1 MTKLL
6 NKNIFLTRP
15 QQQWKQDKRFL
26 RAHIIF
32 HVGKFCL
39 LTGSALL
46 VFGLLCKFIFAEE
59 TRNTIPKITV
69 IISSIGCTAF
79 TFGLI
84 CVGIAFCKSQKARNE
99 QINDEPKE
107 STSKESASNMEHIQT
122 EMVHHTN

>member
-6 NKNIFLTRP
+6 NKIFLTRP
-15 QQQWKQDKRFL
+15 QRQWKQDKRFL

-46 VFGLLCKFIFAEE
+46 VFGLLCKFIFAED

-69 IISSIGCTAF
+69 IISSIGCTTF
-79 TFGLI
+79 TIGLI

-99 QINDEPKE
+99 EMNGPNGN
-107 STSKESASNMEHIQT
+107 TPKESASNMEQIQT
-122 EMVHHTN
+122 EMVHHIN

>member
-99 QINDEPKE
+99 QINGPKE
-107 STSKESASNMEHIQT
+107 CTSKESASNMEQIQT